1 MLCFIAIIILG
12 LILGYPYYL
21 IFDNLYYIPL
31 CLLLGFISS
40 IILFVIYVFI
50 IWIIL
55 PWFKPKSMLKKNL
68 LRPIVMFVHYI
79 YRIKVTV
86 IGKENIPTET
96 FVCFP
101 NHKSFFDISIIYQTF
116 NQPMGA
122 AGKKELLNLPFFKRL
137 FKATNS
143 VIIDRESDRE
153 SVKNLIKATKLIKSG
168 LNYIICPEGGRKN
181 TNTDLMVDLKA
192 GAYKIAT
199 KPEVLIVPVSLIGCK
214 DIKHKGFFKVK
225 KTTIIIHKPIPFQE
239 YKDYNSQD
247 LGLKVGTIVNNGILT
262 LKSNFKT
269 LDQIEIVPFIE
280 GE

>member
-21 IFDNLYYIPL
+21 IFDNLYFIPL
-31 CLLLGFISS
+31 CLLLGFLSS
-40 IILFVIYVFI
+40 LVLFVIYVFI

-55 PWFKPKSMLKKNL
+55 PWFRPKSKIKLSL

-79 YRIKVTV
+79 LKIKVNV
-86 IGKENIPTET
+86 IGRENIPSNT

-116 NQPMGA
+116 NKPMGA

-143 VIIDRESDRE
+143 VLIDRENDRE
-153 SVKNLIKATKLIKSG
+153 SVKNLIKATKLIKNG

-214 DIKHKGFFKVK
+214 DIKHTGLLKRKN
-225 KTTIIIHKPIPFQE
+225 TTIIIHKPIPYEE

-247 LGLKVGTIVNNGILT
+247 LGLKVGTIVNNGILN
-262 LKSNFKT
+262 LKPNDKT